1 MITNFKFG
9 ITERGDAGLDLS
21 WTKRLHAVVG
31 AIIISKSDSTELR
44 DALLQHQDKCIYH
57 ATCTGLGGTLFEPN
71 APTYEKKLAHI
82 HDLIMRGFP
91 RKQIV
96 IRIDPIMPITWVP
109 SIEKN
114 LNIDYIPIL
123 KNILQFAEENEIETI
138 RYSYLDLY
146 DHNIERFA
154 KLPFKFNSY
163 GKLTK
168 NEIKLE
174 EINPNLKYEACA
186 EPDIVVNPTHKVG
199 CISRNDL
206 VRLGID
212 GQYMF
217 TSSSHQRMFCLC
229 PSQKFELLDKPYQC
243 NYKCVYCYWKDKN
256 DRED

>member
-21 WTKRLHAVVG
+21 WTKRLNAVVG
-31 AIIISKSDSTELR
+31 AIIISKSDSPELR
-44 DALLQHQDKCIYH
+44 DALLKHQDKCIYH

-82 HDLIMRGFP
+82 YDLIMRGFP

-96 IRIDPIMPITWVP
+96 IRIDPLIPITWVP
-109 SIEKN
+109 TIEKN
-114 LNIDYIPIL
+114 LNIDYIPTL
-123 KNILQFAEENEIETI
+123 KNILQFAQENEIETI

-146 DHNIERFA
+146 DHNIVRLA

-168 NEIKLE
+168 NEIRLE
-174 EINPNLKYEACA
+174 EINPNLKYESCA
-186 EPDIVVNPTHKVG
+186 ETFVNPSHKVG

-206 VRLGID
+206 VRLGIEHM
-212 GQYMF
+212 YRF
-217 TSSSHQRMFCLC
+217 TGSSHQRIECLC
-229 PSQKFELLDKPYQC
+229 PCQKLELLNRNYQC
-243 NYKCVYCYWKDKN
+243 DYKCVYCYWKDKN
-256 DRED
+256 DRKD